1 MNQERVRREGKEER
15 RNFGPSLRGQKNP
28 LEFQLFFLVFFLFTV
43 FFFFFS
49 CWLEN
54 VSYVDLRASL
64 RADQT
69 RTSWI

>member
-43 FFFFFS
+43 FFFFFFLLVGECFICGS
-49 CWLEN
+49 E
-54 VSYVDLRASL
+54 SFPPG
-64 RADQT
+64 
-69 RTSWI
+69 